1 MLMNDDPILG
11 SDNILQEKIG
21 YKKRLSNTSMNQVIQ
36 RSMDFITY
44 KKQIAE
50 PGEEFQPD

>member
-21 YKKRLSNTSMNQVIQ
+21 YKRQLSNTSMNQVIQ
-36 RSMDFITY
+36 SAMDFITY
-44 KKQIAE
+44 KKSIAE
-50 PGEEFQPD
+50 PEENFQPD